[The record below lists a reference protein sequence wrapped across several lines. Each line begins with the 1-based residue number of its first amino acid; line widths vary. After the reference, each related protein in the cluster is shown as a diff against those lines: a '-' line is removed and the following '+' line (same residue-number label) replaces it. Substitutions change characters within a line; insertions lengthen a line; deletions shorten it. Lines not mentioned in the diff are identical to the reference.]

1 MAGLTVR
8 LREERKKRMVIPEP
22 GSEDFF
28 RAFRDCQPSD
38 VKVVILGQDPYY
50 TRISRDD
57 NDFTYDG
64 YAFSNSKSI
73 NASPSLR
80 NIIKEVRRT
89 YPDNLVLDEMDLSR
103 WVKQGVLLVNT
114 ALTVIENIPDVHT
127 SWWRPFTEQWV
138 YMLDQWHPD
147 IVWLLWGNKAQ
158 SFSPF
163 ISKGRV
169 IKTGHPSPLNTKYPF
184 IGCNCFVEANK
195 LLKELGKSEIFW

>member
-1 MAGLTVR
+1 M
-8 LREERKKRMVIPEP
+8 
-22 GSEDFF
+22 
-28 RAFRDCQPSD
+28 
-38 VKVVILGQDPYY
+38 PYY

-114 ALTVIENIPDVHT
+114 A
-127 SWWRPFTEQWV
+127 
-138 YMLDQWHPD
+138 
-147 IVWLLWGNKAQ
+147 
-158 SFSPF
+158 
-163 ISKGRV
+163 
-169 IKTGHPSPLNTKYPF
+169 
-184 IGCNCFVEANK
+184 
-195 LLKELGKSEIFW
+195 